1 MPNEKQLSNRADL
14 LAVKAN
20 TCCRISILISAFFL
34 PPALAQE
41 RNDPNEFFKLRTGP
55 SLFRYYEL
63 GRHAPSRS
71 GRKRFPLARFVV
83 APNIGLPIKVDPRNG
98 IHMYCNT
105 QVFGLGG
112 FLRPKGVGVPSA
124 SVDSRA
130 NYQFPWTSNFCEKR
144 GRQGSARQL
153 RVCGTRYVE
162 HLGQDCRP
170 GRPINRG
177 FEGLAVADG
186 RVSQFG
192 FGHLV
197 SISNATHLWTY
208 LHMDRRAVR
217 RNQLVKKGQ
226 KLGLISNRP
235 GNTSIH
241 LHLEVQVKGPNGL
254 RHMDPLPSLIVA
266 YRRALGHDTTNLIDA
281 DGNLRLDPE
290 YEIKSGSEAGG
301 VVTGPCASTVDLP
314 SISTEWEARFTSL
327 WCHNGSVVG
336 LVKEGESRKL
346 VYVKPQPAIADAA
359 SRNPVLVEASQ
370 SGTAWRGHAIHYSL
384 ACEDR
389 RFAINGQLS
398 ETSGSLVLTGLR
410 DSFQNSDCDTV
421 KIAESLTFQ
430 RLDNVVMPPPL
441 PVRKSDDAVDAT
453 ASIAT
458 SSPETLRCPHAL
470 KPGEKPTLRGGF
482 EVPSKSERTC
492 NFNALTL
499 PRGKS
504 LAAMPRYIRE
514 WPGLNPRG
522 FLDDKNGNQIIAF
535 SSEQS
540 GVGAWWY
547 WVSRRARHGAGLS
560 KKGFGETGRLTLN
573 QLALAMSGRTTMNS
587 FVRNVYL
594 KPYLKF
600 AKRYFGR
607 SIGENQFVDLRKAD
621 ERWSLA
627 RTQFHLESGRNALIG
642 RRSFDCGIRF
652 GNDVMADF
660 DAAEIGQGAGQTIQ
674 HVRFKGLKYYA
685 HDCLGVRNVP
695 GVAAQENRNS
705 TTSPTDIAAAEAMI
719 TAQQE
724 RIQQLTADVAK
735 LRAKLAVGDQVI
747 KSVTDELAKLVNEL
761 QK

>member
-1 MPNEKQLSNRADL
+1 MFSEKSITRRRGI
-14 LAVKAN
+14 LAVNAGSHCG
-20 TCCRISILISAFFL
+20 TAILVSAL
-34 PPALAQE
+34 LIPPGQAQE
-41 RNDPNEFFKLRTGP
+41 QNDPDEFFKLRTG
-55 SLFRYYEL
+55 SSVFRYYEL
-63 GRHAPSRS
+63 GHYAPSRS

-83 APNIGLPIKVDPRNG
+83 APDIALPIKVDPRNG

-112 FLRPKGVGVPSA
+112 FLRPRGKGVPSGR
-124 SVDSRA
+124 VDSLA

-153 RVCGTRYVE
+153 RVCGTQYVE

-170 GRPINRG
+170 GRPVNRG

-186 RVSQFG
+186 RVSSFG
-192 FGHLV
+192 AGHLV

-208 LHMDRRAVR
+208 LHMDRRTVR
-217 RNQLVKKGQ
+217 RNQFVRKGQ
-226 KLGLISNRP
+226 TLGLISNRP

-241 LHLEVQVKGPNGL
+241 LHLEVQVKGPDGL
-254 RHMDPLPSLIVA
+254 RYMDPLPSLIVA
-266 YRRALGHDTTNLIDA
+266 YRRALGHDPSNLIDA
-281 DGNLRLDPE
+281 DGNLKFDPE
-290 YEIKSGSEAGG
+290 YEIRAGSDARIAGSS
-301 VVTGPCASTVDLP
+301 PCAHTEELQ
-314 SISTEWEARFTSL
+314 SISTEWEAHFVSL

-336 LVKEGESRKL
+336 LVKEGENRKL
-346 VYVKPQPAIADAA
+346 VYVKPRSEIADGA

-370 SGTAWRGHAIHYSL
+370 AGTAWRGHAIHYSR

-389 RFAINGQLS
+389 RFAIKGQIS

-410 DSFQNSDCDTV
+410 DSFQNSNCDTV

-430 RLDNVVMPPPL
+430 RLDNALTSRPL
-441 PVRKSDDAVDAT
+441 PTPHSDKVDSKIASDA
-453 ASIAT
+453 ASN
-458 SSPETLRCPHAL
+458 SSMANCPYAL
-470 KPGEKPTLRGGF
+470 KPGEKPSRRGAL

-504 LAAMPRYIRE
+504 LAEMPRYIRE

-522 FLDDKNGNQIIAF
+522 FLADKNGNQIIAF

-560 KKGFGETGRLTLN
+560 RKGFGATGRLTLK
-573 QLALAMSGRTTMNS
+573 QLALAMSGRTTINS
-587 FVRNVYL
+587 SVRNFYL

-600 AKRYFGR
+600 AMQYFGR
-607 SIGENQFVDLRKAD
+607 PIGENQFVDLRKAD

-627 RTQFHLESGRNALIG
+627 RTQFRLESGRNVLIS

-660 DAAEIGQGAGQTIQ
+660 DAVGVGKGAGKPI
-674 HVRFKGLKYYA
+674 HHIRFKGLKYYA
-685 HDCLGVRNVP
+685 YDCLDAVSNP
-695 GVAAQENRNS
+695 GLNAHENRDPERN
-705 TTSPTDIAAAEAMI
+705 PTDMAAAEAMI

-724 RIQQLTADVAK
+724 RIEQLVADVAK
-735 LRAKLAVGDQVI
+735 LRAELALKDQALAAV
-747 KSVTDELAKLVNEL
+747 KDELAKLGHEL